1 MAKLKGK
8 TGLSTRDKML
18 KRKQELAS
26 RGSKGE
32 LQFIKEGT
40 TRLRLKSQGDDR
52 ELGLEIVQF
61 YLGGDIGGVISPATF
76 DEPCPLMEKY
86 ISLKDSR
93 KESDKNLAAKL
104 VPKRRFII
112 GGCGYKD
119 EKGKEADPD
128 KIDKAWLVTRSIYQD
143 ITDLYLD
150 EDEWGDMTDA
160 EEGYD
165 LKITR
170 SGKGMTDTSYS
181 VTPCSKKPLLK
192 AFSKNPYIDLE
203 AIVRGQIKSYED
215 IEEILDTFLSS
226 GGGLDEDDDDDTPK
240 KTDTKRKDFDNLKK
254 KKKVKVRDI

>member
-1 MAKLKGK
+1 MAKIKSTTK
-8 TGLSTRDKML
+8 LSTRERML
-18 KRKQELAS
+18 KRKQDLAS
-26 RGSKGE
+26 RGTKGE

-40 TRLRLKSQGDDR
+40 TRLRLKSQGEDS

-86 ISLKDSR
+86 ISLKDSSR
-93 KESDKNLAAKL
+93 EADKNLAGLL

-119 EKGKEADPD
+119 EKGKEPDPD
-128 KIDKAWLVTRSIYQD
+128 KIDKAYLVTRSIYQD

-150 EDEWGDMTDA
+150 EDEWGDMTDP

-165 LKITR
+165 LKISR
-170 SGKGMTDTSYS
+170 SGKGKNDTSYT
-181 VTPCSKKPLLK
+181 VTPCSKKPLAK

-203 AIVRGQIKSYED
+203 SIVRGQIKSYDEL
-215 IEEILDTFLSS
+215 EEILDTFISNS
-226 GGGLDEDDDDDTPK
+226 GDSDEDEDERPIK
-240 KTDTKRKDFDNLKK
+240 KDKKKADFNKLKEKK
-254 KKKVKVRDI
+254 KKIKGRDI